1 KALLTPGRD
10 GRLPM
15 ETLIA
20 TTQGCLQA
28 LTDDVSVVNHGGSSE
43 AGQYRALVRP
53 FTVRLSPG
61 PLQKTTPHP
70 PHAAASKPSAAAAAA
85 TSLERPPA
93 AAAGASG
100 GVSQGGGGLVQ
111 S

>member
-1 KALLTPGRD
+1 EHGGRRELRRGTSMVTGGRFFLEVGKALLTPGRD

-28 LTDDVSVVNHGGSSE
+28 LTDDVSVVNHGGTSE

-61 PLQKTTPHP
+61 P
-70 PHAAASKPSAAAAAA
+70 
-85 TSLERPPA
+85 
-93 AAAGASG
+93 
-100 GVSQGGGGLVQ
+100 
-111 S
+111 